1 VSAIKKDIQTRS
13 LCFDDVLLVPKYSRI
28 SSRYKV
34 NISST
39 IGNPNNPEA
48 WIKLDIPIMT
58 APMEFINSSEMIE
71 KIVQSGGIAFIQR
84 YQDKERRSSQ
94 YSLLSEETKKSKR
107 VGFSISLDEC
117 LDTEFIDG
125 VLGLGVSLFL
135 IDVANGHTELIL
147 NAVKQLRLSVPNSVH
162 IMTGNVSSYDAYKD
176 LMYYGADSVR
186 VGIGGGAACTT
197 RVVTGFGVPVLSS
210 LMDIYDNVD
219 SDQVNGIISDGG
231 IKNTG
236 DIVKALAAGASAV
249 MIGTMFAG
257 HDECEGKDENGFLF
271 RGIASQSSQ
280 ESSVYGLVP
289 EKEINHVEGVAGYV
303 SSKGKVED
311 TINSIRYNI
320 KSGLSYCGSKNL
332 DVFKKESTFIEVSF
346 ASLKESNSR
355 I

>member
-1 VSAIKKDIQTRS
+1 VSVIKKDIKTTS
-13 LCFDDVLLVPKYSRI
+13 LCFDDILLVPKYSRI
-28 SSRYKV
+28 SSRHKV

-48 WIKLDIPIMT
+48 WIKLDLPIMT
-58 APMEFINSSEMIE
+58 APMEFINSNQMIQE
-71 KIVQSGGIAFIQR
+71 IVKSGGIAFIQR
-84 YQDKERRSSQ
+84 YQDKERRFSQ
-94 YSLLSEETKKSKR
+94 YSLLSEEAKKSKR
-107 VGFSISLDEC
+107 VGFSLSLEEC
-117 LDTEFIDG
+117 LDVDFINS
-125 VLGLGVSLFL
+125 VLDLGVTLFL
-135 IDVANGHTELIL
+135 IDVANGHTEHIL
-147 NAVKQLRLSVPNSVH
+147 NAVKQLRLSVPNNIH
-162 IMTGNVSSYDAYKD
+162 IMTGNVSSYEAYKD

-197 RVVTGFGVPVLSS
+197 RVVTGFGVPVLGS
-210 LMDIYDNVD
+210 LMDIYENIS
-219 SDQVNGIISDGG
+219 SDEVNGIISDGG

-257 HDECEGKDENGFLF
+257 HDECEGRDENGFLF

-289 EKEINHVEGVAGYV
+289 EKEINHVEGVSGYIA
-303 SSKGKVED
+303 SKGKIEN

-332 DVFKKESTFIEVSF
+332 DVFKKESTFIKVSF
-346 ASLKESNSR
+346 ASLQESNSR

>member
-1 VSAIKKDIQTRS
+1 MSAIKKDTRTTS
-13 LCFDDVLLVPKYSRI
+13 LCFDDILLVPKYSRI
-28 SSRYKV
+28 SSRHKV

-48 WIKLDIPIMT
+48 WIKLDLPIMT
-58 APMEFINSSEMIE
+58 APMEFINSNEMIE
-71 KIVQSGGIAFIQR
+71 KLVEYGGIAFIQR
-84 YQDKERRSSQ
+84 YQNKKRRFLQ
-94 YSLLSEETKKSKR
+94 YSSLSEETKKSNR
-107 VGFSISLDEC
+107 VGFSISLEEC
-117 LDTEFIDG
+117 LDVDFINS
-125 VLGLGVSLFL
+125 VLYLGVKLFL
-135 IDVANGHTELIL
+135 IDVANGHTEHIL
-147 NAVKQLRLSVPNSVH
+147 NAVKQLRLLVPNSVH
-162 IMTGNVSSYDAYKD
+162 IMTGNVSSYDSYKD
-176 LMYYGADSVR
+176 LMHYGADSVR

-197 RVVTGFGVPVLSS
+197 RVVTGFGVPVLGS
-210 LMDIYDNVD
+210 LMDIYDNID

-257 HDECEGKDENGFLF
+257 HDECEGRDEHGFLF

-280 ESSVYGLVP
+280 ESSVYGLTP
-289 EKEINHVEGVAGYV
+289 EKEINHVEGVSGYIP
-303 SSKGKVED
+303 SKGKVED

-332 DVFKKESTFIEVSF
+332 DVFKKESTFINVSF
-346 ASLKESNSR
+346 ASLQESNSR